1 MEKRPWAIG
10 EVMPVV
16 RANTN
21 MNYSSNR
28 TFRRALASRSNRR
41 INPRGRSGRG
51 AIVCRLPNWQFDRRV
66 IFESIL
72 EMHVLLLLL
81 ARRDTIDLWEQRG
94 PIRYTDAH
102 DATRHTYFDF
112 VVKLA
117 CGKMLAI
124 AVKPAAIV
132 EEHGFRQEL
141 ELIKAATPLSFA
153 DDVVLVTD
161 RSFTPAEAR
170 NAQRLHEFRRYPDVE
185 ADAAIASLLADLD
198 TPTTIADLVQKSGL
212 DGRGFRAAFR
222 ALFTGQAKVLNVG
235 DITPQ
240 TMITAEVAS

>member
-10 EVMPVV
+10 EVLPVV

-21 MNYSSNR
+21 MKYSHNR

-51 AIVCRLPNWQFDRRV
+51 AIVCWLPNWKFDRRV
-66 IFESIL
+66 TFESVL
-72 EMHVLLLLL
+72 EMNVLLLLL
-81 ARRDTIDLWEQRG
+81 ARGDIIDLWEQRG
-94 PIRYTDAH
+94 PIRYFDAH
-102 DATRHTYFDF
+102 GTICHTYFDF
-112 VVKLA
+112 VVKLT
-117 CGKMLAI
+117 CGRLLAI
-124 AVKPAAIV
+124 AVKPASIV

-141 ELIKAATPLSFA
+141 ELIKAATPLSVA

-222 ALFTGQAKVLNVG
+222 ALFTGQAKVLKAG

-240 TMITAEVAS
+240 TMITAVVAS